1 LNQLF
6 NKLTIG
12 TAQFGQ
18 AYGFNSTSTNVNNEQ
33 ALKIINYCYV
43 NGIRSIDTA
52 HAYGTSENILGK
64 IGVNKFSVNS
74 KFCIQD
80 IGSKELTE
88 KGILSLVQESLRRLK
103 IHKLDSLLLHRSE
116 DLLGPSQNLI
126 ISTINT
132 LKEKN
137 LISKFGISV
146 YTPEEIFQCL
156 EVCDLDVIQAPVNFF
171 DRRFL
176 DSAVIEKCKDHQIE
190 LHARSIFLQG
200 LLLLEKAKIPKKFL
214 TFSDEL
220 GLWHQFLAENNLT
233 PLQACLAFVLTQQE
247 LSKIIF
253 GIDSLEQLMEITSA
267 ASEFTDI
274 KTKFSENIISNNNLI
289 DPRLWPS
296 S

>member
-1 LNQLF
+1 MKPLF

-33 ALKIINYCYV
+33 ALKIIDYCYL

-80 IGSKELTE
+80 IGSKELSE
-88 KGILSLVQESLRRLK
+88 KGILSLVQESLHRLK

-126 ISTINT
+126 ISAMNT

-171 DRRFL
+171 DHRFL
-176 DSAVIEKCKDHQIE
+176 DSEVIEKCKDHQIE

-200 LLLLEKAKIPKKFL
+200 LLLLEKTEIPKKFL
-214 TFSDEL
+214 KFSDEL

-253 GIDSLEQLMEITSA
+253 GIDSLDQLMEITSA
-267 ASEFTDI
+267 ASEFADI
-274 KTKFSENIISNNNLI
+274 KIKFLENIIPNNNLI

>member
-1 LNQLF
+1 MKLLF
-6 NKLTIG
+6 NKFTIG

-18 AYGFNSTSTNVNNEQ
+18 AYGFNSSSTNINNEQ
-33 ALKIINYCYV
+33 AHRIINYCYV

-52 HAYGTSENILGK
+52 HAYGASENILGQ

-88 KGILSLVQESLRRLK
+88 KGILSIVQDSLRRLK

-126 ISTINT
+126 ISAMNT

-146 YTPEEIFQCL
+146 YAPEEIFQCL
-156 EVCDLDVIQAPVNFF
+156 EVCDLDIIQAPVNFF

-176 DSAVIEKCKDHQIE
+176 DSEVIEKCKNHQIE

-200 LLLLEKAKIPKKFL
+200 LLLLEQAEIPKKFL
-214 TFSDEL
+214 NFSDEL
-220 GLWHQFLAENNLT
+220 GLWHKFLAENNLT

-267 ASEFTDI
+267 TSEFTDMKI
-274 KTKFSENIISNNNLI
+274 KFSENIILNNNLI

>member
-1 LNQLF
+1 MNPLF
-6 NKLTIG
+6 NKLAIG

-88 KGILSLVQESLRRLK
+88 KAILSLVQESLCRLK
-103 IHKLDSLLLHRSE
+103 VHKLDSLLLHRSE

-126 ISTINT
+126 ISAMNT

-146 YTPEEIFQCL
+146 YAPEEIFQCL

-176 DSAVIEKCKDHQIE
+176 DSEVIDKCKNHQIE

-214 TFSDEL
+214 NFSDEL
-220 GLWHQFLAENNLT
+220 GLWHKFLAENNLT

-267 ASEFTDI
+267 ASEFKDI
-274 KTKFSENIISNNNLI
+274 KTKFSENISPNNNLI
-289 DPRLWPS
+289 DPRLWPRT
-296 S
+296 

>member
-1 LNQLF
+1 MKLLF

-33 ALKIINYCYV
+33 ALRIINYCYV

-52 HAYGTSENILGK
+52 YAYGTSENILGQ

-74 KFCIQD
+74 KFSIQD
-80 IGSKELTE
+80 ISSNELTE

-126 ISTINT
+126 ISAMNT

-146 YTPEEIFQCL
+146 YAPEEIFQCL

-176 DSAVIEKCKDHQIE
+176 DSEVIEKCKNRQIE

-200 LLLLEKAKIPKKFL
+200 LLLLKKAEIPKKFL
-214 TFSDEL
+214 NFSYEL
-220 GLWHQFLAENNLT
+220 GLWHKFLAENNLT

-267 ASEFTDI
+267 ASKFTDM
-274 KTKFSENIISNNNLI
+274 KTNFSENIILNNNLI

>member
-1 LNQLF
+1 MKLLF

-18 AYGFNSTSTNVNNEQ
+18 AYGFHSSSTNVNNEQ
-33 ALKIINYCYV
+33 AQKIINYCYF

-52 HAYGTSENILGK
+52 HGYGASENILGQ
-64 IGVNKFSVNS
+64 IGVKKFSVNS

-80 IGSKELTE
+80 LGSKKHTE
-88 KGILSLVQESLRRLK
+88 KGILSIVQDSLRRLN

-126 ISTINT
+126 ISAINT

-146 YTPEEIFQCL
+146 YAPEEIFQCL

-176 DSAVIEKCKDHQIE
+176 DSKIIEKCKNHNIE

-200 LLLLEKAKIPKKFL
+200 LLLLEQAKIPKKFL
-214 TFSDEL
+214 NFSDEL
-220 GLWHQFLAENNLT
+220 ELWHKFLIENNLT
-233 PLQACLAFVLTQQE
+233 PLQACLAFVLTQQD

-253 GIDSLEQLMEITSA
+253 GIDSLEQLIEITSA
-267 ASEFTDI
+267 TSEFTDMKI
-274 KTKFSENIISNNNLI
+274 KFSQNIILNNNLI
-289 DPRLWPS
+289 DPRSWPS